1 MSNTISPLPEWAPVA
16 PVLVVRVPVMEAEER
31 ARLRAELAES
41 IREGVML
48 LDLSMKY
55 EVVDLPLPRPWPPVL
70 VQGEE
75 EAGNGEGPAK
85 YPPPMRARRD
95 PRTAAEKVD
104 ILARLGAYR
113 KEKGLGSFEPL
124 ARACG
129 GGVTAEVIRILY
141 NGEAAYPIDVWRRVG
156 RGLAKLGYPEEA
168 AHGQAD

>member
-70 VQGEE
+70 VQGEG
-75 EAGNGEGPAK
+75 EAGDGEGPAN

-95 PRTAAEKVD
+95 PRTAAEKVA

-141 NGEAAYPIDVWRRVG
+141 NGEAAYPIDVWRKVG

>member
-1 MSNTISPLPEWAPVA
+1 MSNTISPLPEWA

-48 LDLSMKY
+48 LDMAMKY

-70 VQGEE
+70 VQGEA
-75 EAGNGEGPAK
+75 EARDNEGPAK
-85 YPPPMRARRD
+85 YPPPLRSRSD
-95 PRTAAEKVD
+95 PRTAAEKVS

-113 KEKGLGSFEPL
+113 KDKGLGSFEPL
-124 ARACG
+124 AEACG
-129 GGVTAEVIRILY
+129 KGVTPEVIRILY

-156 RGLAKLGYPEEA
+156 RGLAKLGYPEE
-168 AHGQAD
+168 GGG

>member
-1 MSNTISPLPEWAPVA
+1 MSNTISPLPEWGAMA
-16 PVLVVRVPVMEAEER
+16 PVLVVRAPELTAEER
-31 ARLRAELAES
+31 TRLRAELAES

-48 LDLSMKY
+48 LDMAMKY

-70 VQGEE
+70 VQGEG
-75 EAGNGEGPAK
+75 EAGDGGEPAN

-95 PRTAAEKVD
+95 PRAAAEKTA

-141 NGEAAYPIDVWRRVG
+141 NVEAAYPIDVWRRVG

-168 AHGQAD
+168 AHGKED

>member
-1 MSNTISPLPEWAPVA
+1 MSNTISPPPEWAPVA
-16 PVLVVRVPVMEAEER
+16 PVLVVRAPELTAEER

-48 LDLSMKY
+48 LDLTMKY

-70 VQGEE
+70 VQGD
-75 EAGNGEGPAK
+75 GETGGGGEPAK

-95 PRTAAEKVD
+95 PRTAAEKVA

-141 NGEAAYPIDVWRRVG
+141 NGEAAYPIDVWRKVG
-156 RGLAKLGYPEEA
+156 KGLAKLGYPEE
-168 AHGQAD
+168 GG

>member
-70 VQGEE
+70 VQGE
-75 EAGNGEGPAK
+75 GETGDGGEPANC
-85 YPPPMRARRD
+85 PPPMRARRD
-95 PRTAAEKVD
+95 PRAAAEKTA

-156 RGLAKLGYPEEA
+156 MDLAKLGYPEE
-168 AHGQAD
+168 GG

>member
-1 MSNTISPLPEWAPVA
+1 MSNTISPLPEWGAMA
-16 PVLVVRVPVMEAEER
+16 PVLVVRVPELPAEER

-48 LDLSMKY
+48 LDLSMRY

-141 NGEAAYPIDVWRRVG
+141 NREAAYPIDVWRKVG
-156 RGLAKLGYPEEA
+156 KGLAKLGYPEE
-168 AHGQAD
+168 GG

>member
-16 PVLVVRVPVMEAEER
+16 PVLVVRVPELTAEER
-31 ARLRAELAES
+31 TRLRAELAES

-48 LDLSMKY
+48 LDLTMKY

-75 EAGNGEGPAK
+75 EAGDGPGK
-85 YPPPMRARRD
+85 YPPMRGRRD
-95 PRTAAEKVD
+95 PRTAAEKVA

-113 KEKGLGSFEPL
+113 REKGLGSFEPL
-124 ARACG
+124 ARACD

>member
-70 VQGEE
+70 VQGEGE
-75 EAGNGEGPAK
+75 TGDGGGEGGHPGPAGGLPQGEGP
-85 YPPPMRARRD
+85 
-95 PRTAAEKVD
+95 
-104 ILARLGAYR
+104 
-113 KEKGLGSFEPL
+113 
-124 ARACG
+124 
-129 GGVTAEVIRILY
+129 
-141 NGEAAYPIDVWRRVG
+141 
-156 RGLAKLGYPEEA
+156 
-168 AHGQAD
+168 GQL

>member
-1 MSNTISPLPEWAPVA
+1 MGEHTLSPLPPEAPMA
-16 PVLVVRVPVMEAEER
+16 PVLVVRVPDLPAEDR

-48 LDLSMKY
+48 LDMAMKY
-55 EVVDLPLPRPWPPVL
+55 EVVDLPLLRPWPPVL
-70 VQGEE
+70 VQGEA
-75 EAGNGEGPAK
+75 EARDSEGPAK
-85 YPPPMRARRD
+85 YPPPLRSRSD
-95 PRTAAEKVD
+95 PRTAAEKVA

-129 GGVTAEVIRILY
+129 GGVTPEIIRILY

-156 RGLAKLGYPEEA
+156 RGLAKLDYPEE
-168 AHGQAD
+168 GGG

>member
-48 LDLSMKY
+48 LDLTMKY

-70 VQGEE
+70 VQGD
-75 EAGNGEGPAK
+75 GEGPAK

-95 PRTAAEKVD
+95 PRTAAEKVA

-141 NGEAAYPIDVWRRVG
+141 NGEAAYPIDVWRKVG
-156 RGLAKLGYPEEA
+156 RGLAKLGYPEE
-168 AHGQAD
+168 GG

>member
-141 NGEAAYPIDVWRRVG
+141 NGEAAYPIDVWRKVG
-156 RGLAKLGYPEEA
+156 KGLAKLGYPEEA

>member
-1 MSNTISPLPEWAPVA
+1 MSNTISPLPEWA

-48 LDLSMKY
+48 LDLTMKY

-70 VQGEE
+70 VQGD
-75 EAGNGEGPAK
+75 GETGGGGEPAN

-95 PRTAAEKVD
+95 PRTAAEKVA
-104 ILARLGAYR
+104 ILARLGTYR

-129 GGVTAEVIRILY
+129 GGVTPEIIRILY
-141 NGEAAYPIDVWRRVG
+141 NGEAAYPIDVWRKVG

-168 AHGQAD
+168 AHGKED

>member
-1 MSNTISPLPEWAPVA
+1 MGNTISPLPEWAPVA
-16 PVLVVRVPVMEAEER
+16 PVLVVRAPGLTAEER

-48 LDLSMKY
+48 LDLTMKY

-75 EAGNGEGPAK
+75 EAGDGPGK
-85 YPPPMRARRD
+85 YPPPMRPRRD
-95 PRTAAEKVD
+95 PRTAAEKVS
-104 ILARLGAYR
+104 IMARLGAYR

-129 GGVTAEVIRILY
+129 GGVTPEVIRILY
-141 NGEAAYPIDVWRRVG
+141 NGEATYPIDVWRRVG
-156 RGLAKLGYPEEA
+156 RGLAKLGYPEE
-168 AHGQAD
+168 GS

>member
-48 LDLSMKY
+48 LDLTMKY

-70 VQGEE
+70 VQGGGETE
-75 EAGNGEGPAK
+75 GGEGPAK

-95 PRTAAEKVD
+95 PRTAAEKVA

-141 NGEAAYPIDVWRRVG
+141 NGEAAYPIDVWRKVG